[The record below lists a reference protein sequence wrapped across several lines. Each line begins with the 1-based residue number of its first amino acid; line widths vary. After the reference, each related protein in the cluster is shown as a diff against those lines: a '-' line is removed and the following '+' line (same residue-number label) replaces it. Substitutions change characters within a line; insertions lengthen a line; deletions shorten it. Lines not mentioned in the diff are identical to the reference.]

1 MTDRNLATLPVGGSG
16 AGLGAGIASTIA
28 THRVLRNT
36 YALLSL
42 TAVHSCET
50 RLATQRNAAH

>member
-1 MTDRNLATLPVGGSG
+1 MTDRNFATLPVGGSG

-42 TAVHSCET
+42 LIRHSNT
-50 RLATQRNAAH
+50 FKPRT